1 MFTTH
6 HARYAAALLG
16 CALLLAGV
24 SAEAQTAMRVR
35 GTITAINGDVVSI
48 KSRDGKDL
56 TLVLNDKAAVAT
68 AKAITLADLK
78 AGDYVGVT
86 STRNADGRLTAITV
100 HTIAAT
106 VPEGHGPWDLVPG
119 SEMTNARIAKMV
131 KSTGAEELT
140 VEYKD
145 GSQTFIVPASTP
157 IVTTVPADR
166 SALKVGEYVFFGGI
180 VGADGK
186 LTTGRIQVSKDG
198 VRPPQ

>member
-1 MFTTH
+1 MFTLR
-6 HARYAAALLG
+6 HARYASALLG
-16 CALLLAGV
+16 CTLLLAGAT
-24 SAEAQTAMRVR
+24 AEAQTAMRVR

-56 TLVLNDKAAVAT
+56 TLVLNDKTAVAT

-78 AGDYVGVT
+78 PGEYVGIASV
-86 STRNADGRLTAITV
+86 RNAEGKLVAREV
-100 HTIAAT
+100 HTIAPT
-106 VPEGHGPWDLVPG
+106 VPEGHIPWDLEPG
-119 SEMTNARIAKMV
+119 SEMTNARIAATV
-131 KSTGAEELT
+131 RATGSQLLT

-145 GSQTFIVPASTP
+145 GSQTIIVPDGAP
-157 IVTTVPADR
+157 IVTTIPADR

-198 VRPPQ
+198 IRPPQ